1 MIIYGTFKK
10 KQGYSC
16 YNSCSVYLYLIT
28 KGAGE
33 DEKKRFIVGKYFN
46 VFQFFDSSM
55 WEF

>member
-1 MIIYGTFKK
+1 MAHFKK

-33 DEKKRFIVGKYFN
+33 DEKKEVYC
-46 VFQFFDSSM
+46 
-55 WEF
+55 W